1 MPDTSP
7 SPGGAGRAPAV
18 EITAPVPPPLA
29 DLLTAPVLDFL
40 ADLHHQFDQPREALL
55 ARRAESQAAIDGGG
69 SLDFLPETHDVR
81 EGEWRVAEAPA
92 DLRNRRVEITGPT
105 DAKMLINALNSGASS
120 FMADFED
127 ANTPS
132 WLNLLEGQKNLVEA
146 NQGTISFKASDGR
159 AYRLS
164 AQVATLFVRP
174 RGWHLSEKHVLVG
187 GRRISASLFD
197 FGIYVFHNAAL
208 LQDHGRRPYFY
219 LPKLQHYL
227 EARLWNEV
235 FDFAEVRLG
244 LAHGTI
250 RATVLIETLPA
261 ALQMEEI
268 LFELREHSAGLNAGR
283 WDYIFS
289 AIKTFRARPDAVLPD
304 RQKVTMTVPFLRSY
318 TDLLVRTCHRRG
330 AHAIGGMAAFIPNRR
345 DPEVTERSLAAVRI
359 DKRREADDGFDGT
372 WVAHPDLVAV
382 AMHEFDA
389 VLGDRDNQVALT
401 RDDVSVS
408 AADLLNFQSAGHEVT
423 EVGLRYNLS
432 VGIRYLTSW
441 LSGSGAAAIFNLME
455 DMATAE
461 ISRSQVWQW
470 LHHGAR
476 LDDGRM
482 VDDDLVDR
490 LEDEETARF
499 LAELTTANPAASLV
513 PEARRLFHEVARPSR
528 FVEFMTLP
536 GYELLD

>member
-1 MPDTSP
+1 MTETSP
-7 SPGGAGRAPAV
+7 SLTSASAV
-18 EITAPVPPPLA
+18 EITAPVPPALA
-29 DLLTAPVLDFL
+29 HLVTAPALEFL
-40 ADLHHQFDQPREALL
+40 ADLHRQFDATRQSLL
-55 ARRAESQAAIDGGG
+55 AGRAEAQAALDAGA
-69 SLDFLPETHDVR
+69 SLDLLPETHALRNGD
-81 EGEWRVAEAPA
+81 WRVAEAPP

-132 WLNLLEGQKNLVEA
+132 WLNMLEGQKNLLET
-146 NQGTISFKASDGR
+146 NQGTISFEASDGR
-159 AYRLS
+159 SYRLS
-164 AQVATLFVRP
+164 EKVATLFVRP
-174 RGWHLSEKHVLVG
+174 RGWHLSEKHVLVEG
-187 GRRISASLFD
+187 HRVSASLFD
-197 FGIYVFHNAAL
+197 FGIYVFHNAAPL
-208 LQDHGRRPYFY
+208 AEHGKRPYFY
-219 LPKLQHYL
+219 LPKMQHHL

-235 FDFAEVRLG
+235 FEFAEARLG
-244 LAHGTI
+244 LAPGTI

-268 LFELREHSAGLNAGR
+268 LYELREHSGGLNAGR

-289 AIKTFRARPDAVLPD
+289 AIKTFQARPDAILPD
-304 RQKVTMTVPFLRSY
+304 RQKVTMTVPFLRAY
-318 TDLLVRTCHRRG
+318 TDLLVKTCHRRG

-345 DPEVTERSLAAVRI
+345 DPEVTERSLAAVRT

-382 AMHEFDA
+382 AMHEFDG
-389 VLGDRDNQVALT
+389 VLGDRDNQLERA
-401 RDDVSVS
+401 RDDVSVT
-408 AADLLNFQSAGHEVT
+408 AADLLDFQSAGHDVSEA
-423 EVGLRYNLS
+423 GLRYNLS

-441 LSGSGAAAIFNLME
+441 LSGTGAAAIFNLME

-470 LHHGAR
+470 LHHGAH
-476 LDDGRM
+476 LGDGTV
-482 VDDDLVDR
+482 VDDAMVDR
-490 LEDEETARF
+490 LEDEETAGF
-499 LAELTTANPAASLV
+499 LAELTPAHPAAKLV
-513 PEARRLFHEVARPSR
+513 PEARRLFHEVARSSP

>member
-1 MPDTSP
+1 MPDTPP
-7 SPGGAGRAPAV
+7 SLTSAPAV
-18 EITAPVPPPLA
+18 EITAPVPPALA
-29 DLLTAPVLDFL
+29 HLMTAPALAFL
-40 ADLHHQFDQPREALL
+40 ADLHRQFDGTRHSLL
-55 ARRAESQAAIDGGG
+55 ARRAEAQAALDAGG
-69 SLDFLPETHDVR
+69 SLDFLSETRALR
-81 EGEWRVAEAPA
+81 EGDWRVAEAPP

-132 WLNLLEGQKNLVEA
+132 WLNMLEGQNNLLQT
-146 NQGTISFKASDGR
+146 NQGTISFEAADGR

-164 AQVATLFVRP
+164 EKVATLFVRP
-174 RGWHLSEKHVLVG
+174 RGWHLSEKHVLVEG
-187 GRRISASLFD
+187 HRVSASLFD
-197 FGIYVFHNAAL
+197 FGTYVFHNAGPLA
-208 LQDHGRRPYFY
+208 DHGKRPYFY
-219 LPKLQHYL
+219 LPKMQHHL

-235 FDFAEVRLG
+235 FDFAESRLG
-244 LAHGTI
+244 LARGTI

-268 LFELREHSAGLNAGR
+268 LYELREHSGGLNAGR

-289 AIKTFRARPDAVLPD
+289 AIKTFQARPDSVLPD

-318 TDLLVRTCHRRG
+318 TDLLVKTCHRHG

-345 DPEVTERSLAAVRI
+345 DPEVTERSLAAVRT

-382 AMHEFDA
+382 AMQEFDG
-389 VLGDRDNQVALT
+389 VLGDRDNQLERT
-401 RDDVSVS
+401 RDDVSVT
-408 AADLLNFQSAGHEVT
+408 AADLLDFQSAGHDVSEA
-423 EVGLRYNLS
+423 GLRYNLS

-441 LSGSGAAAIFNLME
+441 LSGTGAAAIFNLME

-470 LHHGAR
+470 LHHGAH
-476 LDDGRM
+476 LGDGRV
-482 VDDDLVDR
+482 VDDALVDR
-490 LEDEETARF
+490 LEDEEAARF
-499 LAELTTANPAASLV
+499 LAELTPAHPAAKLV
-513 PEARRLFHEVARPSR
+513 PEARRLFHQVACSSP